1 MRRQFV
7 RILAAGLLAGLLGA
21 APKLALAASA
31 DPNADLWAALRSG
44 GHLVLIRHA
53 TAPGTGDPENF
64 TIGDC
69 STQRNLSQA
78 GRDQAA
84 RIGARFRENGI
95 AAARVYS
102 SQWCRCLET
111 ARQLRLGPVTE
122 RPFLNSLHARSER
135 IAPQTRAFR
144 RWLAD
149 QPLERPVVL
158 VTHNATIRA
167 FTGRFT
173 ASGEMVITRR
183 SQDGGLT
190 VVGTIR
196 TD

>member
-1 MRRQFV
+1 MRRKLV
-7 RILAAGLLAGLLGA
+7 CILSIGLAAGILAT
-21 APKLALAASA
+21 APGALAS
-31 DPNADLWAALRSG
+31 NAELWAALRSG

-53 TAPGTGDPENF
+53 LAPGTGDPGHF
-64 TIGDC
+64 TIGNC
-69 STQRNLSQA
+69 RTQRNLSQE

-84 RIGARFRENGI
+84 RIGARFRANGI
-95 AAARVYS
+95 KTAQVFS

-111 ARQLRLGPVTE
+111 AHHLRLGSVTE

-135 IAPQTRAFR
+135 IAPQRRAFR

-149 QPLERPVVL
+149 QPLKRPVVL
-158 VTHNATIRA
+158 VTHQATIRA
-167 FTGRFT
+167 FTGRYT
-173 ASGEMVITRR
+173 ASGEMVVARR
-183 SQDGGLT
+183 SADGGLL

>member
-1 MRRQFV
+1 MRRRLFQS
-7 RILAAGLLAGLLGA
+7 LAAGLVA
-21 APKLALAASA
+21 ALVAATPGSALAS
-31 DPNADLWAALRSG
+31 NAELWAALRSG

-53 TAPGTGDPENF
+53 IAPGTGDPDNF

-69 STQRNLSQA
+69 STQRNLSQG

-84 RIGARFRENGI
+84 RIGARFRANGVE
-95 AAARVYS
+95 AADVYS

-111 ARQLRLGPVTE
+111 ARQLGLGAVTE

-135 IAPQTRAFR
+135 TGPQTRAFR
-144 RWLAD
+144 NWLEK
-149 QPLERPVVL
+149 QPLKRPVVL
-158 VTHNATIRA
+158 VTHQATIRA

-173 ASGEMVITRR
+173 ASGEMVVARR
-183 SQDGGLT
+183 SADGGLT
-190 VVGTIR
+190 VVGTIQ

>member
-1 MRRQFV
+1 MRQHFFQV
-7 RILAAGLLAGLLGA
+7 LATSLVAGLLAATPGS
-21 APKLALAASA
+21 ALAS
-31 DPNADLWAALRSG
+31 NAKLWAALRAG

-53 TAPGTGDPENF
+53 IAPGTGDPENF

-69 STQRNLSQA
+69 SSQRNLSQD

-84 RIGARFRENGI
+84 RIGARFRANGI
-95 AAARVYS
+95 ATAKVYS

-111 ARQLRLGPVTE
+111 ARHLGLGSVTE

-135 IAPQTRAFR
+135 TGPQTRAFR
-144 RWLAD
+144 NWLEKR
-149 QPLERPVVL
+149 PLKRPEVL
-158 VTHNATIRA
+158 VTHQATIRA

-173 ASGEMVITRR
+173 ASGEMVVARR
-183 SQDGGLT
+183 SADGGLT
-190 VVGTIR
+190 VVGTIQ